1 MVVHQRGKEGT
12 FRPRQH
18 GGQPLRL
25 VRQVR
30 MSPDGRGRYAE
41 SQRDEVKEA
50 ALGGNAART
59 PRSGK
64 ARIGVSL
71 EEQ

>member
-1 MVVHQRGKEGT
+1 
-12 FRPRQH
+12 
-18 GGQPLRL
+18 
-25 VRQVR
+25 
-30 MSPDGRGRYAE
+30 MSTGGRGRYSE
-41 SQRDEVKEA
+41 SQRDEVEEA
-50 ALGGNAART
+50 APGGNAAGT